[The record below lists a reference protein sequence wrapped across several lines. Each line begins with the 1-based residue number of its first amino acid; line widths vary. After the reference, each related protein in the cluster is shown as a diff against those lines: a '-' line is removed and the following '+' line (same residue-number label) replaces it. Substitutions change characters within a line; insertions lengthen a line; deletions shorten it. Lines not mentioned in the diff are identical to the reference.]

1 VTIVITIR
9 SMIIAVFIVE
19 NIVTTGVLLLTDI
32 EEAADF
38 DPTETFLYIVISY
51 LTDPKHP

>member
-1 VTIVITIR
+1 
-9 SMIIAVFIVE
+9 MIIAVFIVE